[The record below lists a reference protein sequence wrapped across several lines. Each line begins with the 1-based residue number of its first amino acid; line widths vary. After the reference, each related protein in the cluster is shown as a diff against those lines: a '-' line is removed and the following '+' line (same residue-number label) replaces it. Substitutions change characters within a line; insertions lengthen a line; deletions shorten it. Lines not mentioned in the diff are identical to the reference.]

1 MEFKTAKLGKI
12 ATVVSIATTV
22 FLVGLSIFFIIKVP
36 FGWAFAIFMM
46 LVIIISYLLSPKKY
60 SFEGANLIIEKVIG
74 KKITIPFNEIEGYV
88 WIPDFTKLKVV
99 RTFGNGGLF
108 GYYGMFS
115 TAEYG
120 SVNCQ
125 LTSLK
130 NIFIIK
136 SKKGNFALSP
146 LEPDKF
152 EEHLKAIASGM
163 TGEIE
168 IIKPIPQE
176 EMVRANPLILIIPIC
191 IFILTIIIILLNYAQ
206 LPERIA
212 IHFDFQGNPNGWGS
226 KTSYLIAGIVPSSIL
241 FALNIIIF
249 FFARRAS
256 SNPGIPNFLVIIM
269 SFIMLFVGYTSFDA
283 YWFNKYNTHLISL
296 PYSMA
301 VFVIIIVLLLLFYYR
316 KIVKTKTS

>member
-1 MEFKTAKLGKI
+1 MEFKTAKLDKMAI
-12 ATVVSIATTV
+12 VVSIAATV
-22 FLVGLSIFFIIKVP
+22 FLIGLSIFFIIKVP

-46 LVIIISYLLSPKKY
+46 FVIIISYLLSPKNY

-74 KKITIPFNEIEGYV
+74 KKITIPFNEIEAYV
-88 WIPDFTKLKVV
+88 SVSDFTKLKVV

-120 SVNCQ
+120 SINCQ

-136 SKKGNFALSP
+136 CKKGNFALSP

-176 EMVRANPLILIIPIC
+176 KMERANPLILIIPIC
-191 IFILTIIIILLNYAQ
+191 IFILT
-206 LPERIA
+206 
-212 IHFDFQGNPNGWGS
+212 
-226 KTSYLIAGIVPSSIL
+226 
-241 FALNIIIF
+241 NIIIF
-249 FFARRAS
+249 FFARRAC
-256 SNPGIPNFLVIIM
+256 SNPDIPNFLVVIT
-269 SFIMLFVGYTSFDA
+269 SFIQLFIAYTSFDT
-283 YWFNKYNTHLISL
+283 YWFNKYNTHLIPL
-296 PYSMA
+296 PYSIA
-301 VFVIIIVLLLLFYYR
+301 VFVIIMIGLLFFYYR
-316 KIVKTKTS
+316 KIVKKPQ

>member
-1 MEFKTAKLGKI
+1 MEFKIAKLDKMAI
-12 ATVVSIATTV
+12 VVSIAATV
-22 FLVGLSIFFIIKVP
+22 FLIGLSIFFIIKVP

-46 LVIIISYLLSPKKY
+46 LIIIISYLLSPKNY
-60 SFEGANLIIEKVIG
+60 SFEGTNLIIEKVIG
-74 KKITIPFNEIEGYV
+74 KKITIPFNEIEAYV
-88 WIPDFTKLKVV
+88 SVSDFMKLKVV

-120 SVNCQ
+120 SINCQ

-136 SKKGNFALSP
+136 SKKGNYALSP

-152 EEHLKAIASGM
+152 EEHLKAIASGI

-176 EMVRANPLILIIPIC
+176 EMERANPLILIIPIC

-212 IHFDFQGNPNGWGS
+212 IHFDFHGNPDGWGP
-226 KTSYLIAGIVPSSIL
+226 KTSYLISGIVPSSIL
-241 FALNIIIF
+241 LALNIIIF
-249 FFARRAS
+249 FFARRAC
-256 SNPGIPNFLVIIM
+256 SNPDIPNFLVIIT
-269 SFIMLFVGYTSFDA
+269 SFIQLFIAYTSFDT
-283 YWFNKYNTHLISL
+283 YWFNKYNTHLIPL
-296 PYSMA
+296 PYSIV

-316 KIVKTKTS
+316 KIVKKPQ

>member
-1 MEFKTAKLGKI
+1 MEFKIAKLDKMAI
-12 ATVVSIATTV
+12 VVSVAATV
-22 FLVGLSIFFIIKVP
+22 FLVGLSIFFILKVP

-46 LVIIISYLLSPKKY
+46 LVIIISYLLSPKNY
-60 SFEGANLIIEKVIG
+60 SFEGTNLIIEKVIG
-74 KKITIPFNEIEGYV
+74 KKIIIPLNEIEGY
-88 WIPDFTKLKVV
+88 IRIRDFTKLKVV

-120 SVNCQ
+120 SINCQ

-176 EMVRANPLILIIPIC
+176 EMERANPLILIIPIC
-191 IFILTIIIILLNYAQ
+191 IFILTIIVILLNYAQ

-212 IHFDFQGNPNGWGS
+212 IHFDFHGNPDGWGP
-226 KTSYLIAGIVPSSIL
+226 KTSYLISGIVPSSIL
-241 FALNIIIF
+241 LALNIIIF
-249 FFARRAS
+249 FFVRRAC
-256 SNPGIPNFLVIIM
+256 SNPGIPNFLVIIT
-269 SFIMLFVGYTSFDA
+269 SFIQLFIAYTSFDT
-283 YWFNKYNTHLISL
+283 YWFNRYNTHLIPLS
-296 PYSMA
+296 YSIA

-316 KIVKTKTS
+316 KIVKKKTS